1 MKQLVNN
8 LSKIKGSLTDYAIII
23 CYKNIIHNEIK
34 IILKQ
39 KVSYSFMKLKLWRM
53 KCDIEPSRKS
63 QNKVM
68 RVIINMQRS
77 SNADPLFSKNKN
89 FKLEGLVKLEISKL
103 MFNFD
108 RC

>member
-1 MKQLVNN
+1 
-8 LSKIKGSLTDYAIII
+8 
-23 CYKNIIHNEIK
+23 
-34 IILKQ
+34 
-39 KVSYSFMKLKLWRM
+39 MKLKLSQM
-53 KCDIEPSRKS
+53 KCDIEPSRKL

-77 SNADPLFSKNKN
+77 SNADPLFSKHKN

-108 RC
+108 RCELPNFFTKYFKKVSQIHFRVTF